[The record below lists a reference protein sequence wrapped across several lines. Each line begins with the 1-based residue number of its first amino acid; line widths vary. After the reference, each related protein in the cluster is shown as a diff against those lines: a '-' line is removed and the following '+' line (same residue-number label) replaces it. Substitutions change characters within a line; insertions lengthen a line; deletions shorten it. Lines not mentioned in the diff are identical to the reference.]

1 MLGGYQLT
9 YFNLKTWGAHY
20 DIAEI
25 NIIGLLDNLGW
36 CWGGSQ
42 LISVW
47 NLGARI
53 IFLGVRIL
61 IWAEISFNG
70 FFDNS
75 GWCLGGSQLT
85 YFNLNPWGAH
95 YYSWVAHF
103 DFSYNQ
109 LQWFIWQL
117 WLMLGGFPTNL
128 FQFETLSVAEF
139 RLGCHI
145 KYYIQLEG
153 NDSHLR

>member
-61 IWAEISFNG
+61 IWAEINFNG

-85 YFNLNPWGAH
+85 YFNLNSWGG
-95 YYSWVAHF
+95 AHF

-117 WLMLGGFPTNL
+117 WLMLEGFPTNL
-128 FQFETLSVAEF
+128 FQFETLGRA
-139 RLGCHI
+139 L
-145 KYYIQLEG
+145 
-153 NDSHLR
+153 